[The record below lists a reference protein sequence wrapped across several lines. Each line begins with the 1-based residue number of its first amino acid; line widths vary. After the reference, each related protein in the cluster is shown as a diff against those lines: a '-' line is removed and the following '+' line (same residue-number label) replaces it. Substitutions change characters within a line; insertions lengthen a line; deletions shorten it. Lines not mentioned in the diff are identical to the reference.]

1 MSFKAVCFGEVL
13 WDIFPSDKKIGGAP
27 LNVALRL
34 QSLGI
39 NTDIISKVGKDIN
52 GAILVDYIQEN
63 RVSTGCIQKDNSLQT
78 GKVTVLL
85 DQDGSA
91 TYEIDHPVAW
101 DKIELTNTLQDLVS
115 NADVFVFGSLSC
127 RDKVSR
133 STLYQLVKTS
143 KFNVFD
149 VNLRAPYYTNDILL
163 HLMNV
168 SDFIKFN
175 DEEIIEISGFNNLK
189 YSSLEEYIKAMSK
202 FTKTNQI
209 CVTRGAEGAI
219 LYLNDT
225 FYYNKGIKVNVVD
238 TVGAGDSFLAALI
251 SKLLKKED
259 PQMALDFACAIG
271 SIVAGKEGANAIIN
285 EEEIKLILS

>member
-13 WDIFPSDKKIGGAP
+13 WDVFPSDKKIGGAP

-189 YSSLEEYIKAMSK
+189 YSSLEEYIKAISK
-202 FTKTNQI
+202 FTKTNKI

-259 PQMALDFACAIG
+259 PKMALDYACAIG
-271 SIVAGKEGANAIIN
+271 SIVAGKEGANAIIS

>member
-13 WDIFPSDKKIGGAP
+13 WDVFPSDKKIGGAP

-189 YSSLEEYIKAMSK
+189 YSSLEEYIKAISK
-202 FTKTNQI
+202 FTKTNKI

-271 SIVAGKEGANAIIN
+271 SIVAGKEGANAIIS